1 MVGAGGGTMIG
12 AGGTMVGAG
21 GGAGGCTMVG
31 ACGGAGG
38 GTMIGAGGG
47 AGGGT
52 MVGACGGAGGGTGGG
67 AGGGTM
73 IGAGGGTGGGAGGAG
88 GGTMIGAGGG
98 DMIWCGGA
106 SGGTMIGAGGGTT
119 VGVRKGFF
127 LVSNVFEVLNVI
139 AGEYWYEFVP
149 FVLKELKEPSSDP
162 SGSERVG
169 EFLSVKSDIAEL
181 FLFLVSEFMRSSDKR
196 GPAGT
201 TGPGSKGGGPS
212 GVVPKGE

>member
-1 MVGAGGGTMIG
+1 MV
-12 AGGTMVGAG
+12 
-21 GGAGGCTMVG
+21 GAGGCTMIG
-31 ACGGAGG
+31 AGGGAGG

-52 MVGACGGAGGGTGGG
+52 MVGACGGAGGGTMVG
-67 AGGGTM
+67 ACG
-73 IGAGGGTGGGAGGAG
+73 GAGGGTGGGTGGGAGGTGGGTMIGAG